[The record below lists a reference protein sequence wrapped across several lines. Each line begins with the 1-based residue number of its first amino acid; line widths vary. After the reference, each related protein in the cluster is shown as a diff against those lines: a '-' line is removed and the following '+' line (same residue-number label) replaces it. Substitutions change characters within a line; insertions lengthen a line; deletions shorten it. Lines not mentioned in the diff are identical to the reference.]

1 MNHRARFLV
10 LAALALAGVV
20 RPLAGQDSL
29 RTRARHMAASGE
41 FRQAASAWRQV
52 LDSRPDD
59 ALALAGLVDA
69 LEAAGD
75 WRDAIAPLDRLL
87 ALGENDPAR
96 LRQRGFFA
104 IWGGDT
110 RQGLDLFRRA
120 VARNPTDPASHAAL
134 AQVLSWSPATRGEAA
149 RSFAEALR
157 LGSTSDDVLVAYADL
172 LSWNRD
178 NRGSAEVLYRRVLSR
193 SPGEP
198 RARVGL
204 ANLRAWNGE
213 PSQAL
218 RSYDSVLAEVPD
230 HPGALRGRGGALN
243 QLGRHGE
250 AARVLER
257 ALALAPDDAAAA
269 GELARAELGGG
280 HYRAARARL
289 EGRID
294 PALLDV
300 ADSAR
305 RATAS
310 AAEVSGLV
318 RRRKDQLDLGRI
330 TARTTGAIGS
340 LKLYGEYDRSELR
353 DGATGFR
360 SEGYGGGARIDH
372 RRLGV
377 LAGGRLRTV
386 QGLGSNQWD
395 GFVGVRWRIADAV
408 SIAAGAARSAVE
420 ESRRTVQGE
429 LEGGVLRGAV
439 HANLAHLTLGLAD
452 LPGQLDV
459 EATVQA
465 GRYTAL
471 GLESNR
477 RVSLDARA
485 GVIVH
490 RSQPWVRIGYGFVAT
505 RFDYN
510 ADPAFAQLPSRR
522 GGYFSPA
529 DYWRHQGIL
538 QLSQRFGSRVHW
550 EADARMGREW
560 VRQVDGATAIS
571 RNTAVANTGLTFRIG
586 PALDLQT
593 RLLYVNAFDAFE
605 MKEIA
610 TLLKVYFR

>member
-1 MNHRARFLV
+1 MKHRARFLA
-10 LAALALAGVV
+10 LAALGLIGVI

-29 RTRARHMAASGE
+29 RTRARHLAASGE
-41 FRQAASAWRQV
+41 FRQAASAWRLV

-59 ALALAGLVDA
+59 APALAGLVDA
-69 LEAAGD
+69 LEAVGD
-75 WRDAIAPLDRLL
+75 WRNAVAPLDRLL
-87 ALGENDPAR
+87 ALGGSDPAR

-104 IWGGDT
+104 IWGGDN
-110 RQGLDLFRRA
+110 RHGVDLFRRA
-120 VARNPTDPASHAAL
+120 VALNPSDPASHAAL

-157 LGSTSDDVLVAYADL
+157 LGATSDDVLVAYADL

-178 NRGSAEVLYRRVLSR
+178 NRGSAGVLYRRILSH

-204 ANLRAWNGE
+204 ANLLAWDGE
-213 PSQAL
+213 PSKAL
-218 RSYDSVLAEVPD
+218 RSYDSVLADHPD
-230 HPGALRGRGGALN
+230 HQGALRGRGGALN
-243 QLGRHGE
+243 QLGRHG
-250 AARVLER
+250 AAAIVLAR
-257 ALALAPDDAAAA
+257 ALSLAPHDAAAA
-269 GELARAELGGG
+269 GELARAELGVG
-280 HYRAARARL
+280 HYRAARVRM
-289 EGRID
+289 EGRVD

-300 ADSAR
+300 ADSAL

-310 AAEVSGLV
+310 AAEASGLM
-318 RRRKDQLDLGRI
+318 RRRKNQLDVGRV
-330 TARTTGAIGS
+330 TARTTGSIGS

-353 DGATGFR
+353 DGAAGFR
-360 SEGYGGGARIDH
+360 SEGYGGGARFDH
-372 RRLGV
+372 GRLGV

-395 GFVGVRWRIADAV
+395 GFAGLRWRIAHAV
-408 SIAAGAARSAVE
+408 SIAAGAARSPVE

-429 LEGGVLRGAV
+429 LDGGELRGAV
-439 HANLAHLTLGLAD
+439 HANLAHATVTITD

-459 EATVQA
+459 EATLLA

-471 GLESNR
+471 GLESNP

-485 GVIVH
+485 GVVVH
-490 RSQPWVRIGYGFVAT
+490 RSQPWVRLGYGFAAT
-505 RFDYN
+505 RFEYN
-510 ADPAFAQLPSRR
+510 ADPAVAQTASQR

-529 DYWRHQGIL
+529 DYWRHQAIL
-538 QLSQRFGSRVHW
+538 QLSQRFGSRVYG

-560 VRQVDGATAIS
+560 VRQLDGATATS
-571 RNTAVANTGLTFRIG
+571 RNTAVATGSLTFRLG
-586 PALDLQT
+586 PVLDLQT